1 MTSQVQ
7 GINLE
12 MATPTI
18 RNALFAAQTET
29 GLAIYRPQALPEFV
43 GVGLRDILASWK
55 LTHTVI
61 MADEYSQNAVKSAA
75 VAQLQQV
82 VFSAIDSLELRFKS
96 ELEKAKRE
104 LDGGALPIAADAAM
118 RLWARLKAQLD
129 AGVELPDLLADA
141 DITTLQILQEELL
154 AWHRTRMPGDVH
166 VAAQVAAG
174 DLAQVRQ
181 RRWQLATPEQRSKMA
196 FADSLA
202 PGEKRTDTAFIHARH
217 HVRYNS
223 ARETLTLPTWT
234 GATIVV

>member
-1 MTSQVQ
+1 MSQVQ

-43 GVGLRDILASWK
+43 GVGLRDILRSWR

-61 MADEYSQNAVKSAA
+61 MSDEYSQNAVKAAA
-75 VAQLQQV
+75 VAELLTMTSQAV
-82 VFSAIDSLELRFKS
+82 DDLELRFKS
-96 ELEKAKRE
+96 ELEKTRRE
-104 LDGGALPIAADAAM
+104 LDGGVLPIAPDQAM
-118 RLWARLKAQLD
+118 RLWTRLKAQLD

-141 DITTLQILQEELL
+141 DVVTLQVLTEELP
-154 AWHRTRMPGDVH
+154 AWHRTRMPGDAH
-166 VAAQVAAG
+166 VAAQVCNG

-181 RRWQLATPEQRSKMA
+181 RRWQLATPELRSKME

-202 PGEKRTDTAFIHARH
+202 PGEKRTDMAFVHARH
-217 HVRYNS
+217 HVKHS
-223 ARETLTLPTWT
+223 TARETLTLPTWT